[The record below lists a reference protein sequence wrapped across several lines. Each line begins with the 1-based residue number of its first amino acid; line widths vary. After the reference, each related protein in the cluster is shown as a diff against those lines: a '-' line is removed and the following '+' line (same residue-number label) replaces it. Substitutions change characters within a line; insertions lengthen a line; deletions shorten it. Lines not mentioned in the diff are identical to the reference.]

1 MTNMDV
7 FHQNDLSMN
16 NSLSRN
22 ITDERRAMFALNTKF
37 EDFPDPDTEFYNGVN
52 WGSYKNI
59 FTPAYWKTQYLMH
72 NENKNKI
79 DNRLGSNLLEEISAC
94 MLGGFGIPSNVG
106 LAAFH
111 RLKQN
116 NLLKPGTSKT
126 IIKEV
131 LSEPIKTSSGNTV
144 HYRFVN
150 QKSEYLALFLNRDD
164 IYDIQTEDAFE
175 LRKWLLQIKGIGL
188 KTASW
193 ITRNW
198 LESDR
203 VAIIDI
209 HLLRAGR
216 LTGIFPE
223 VNDINSHYLFL
234 ESQFVEFCEKLNVK
248 ASIMDAIMWHQ
259 MRRSNIF
266 VIKMLNTIN

>member
-1 MTNMDV
+1 MDALPQKRI
-7 FHQNDLSMN
+7 FKKDSCLENL
-16 NSLSRN
+16 
-22 ITDERRAMFALNTKF
+22 IDERQKINSINKKIQY
-37 EDFPDPDTEFYNGVN
+37 FPDPSTEFCNGIK
-52 WGSYKNI
+52 WGSYKEV
-59 FTPAYWKTQYLMH
+59 FTPAYWKLQYLIH
-72 NENKNKI
+72 EESEEKI
-79 DNRLGSNLLEEISAC
+79 ENRLGTDILEEISAC

-106 LAAFH
+106 IAAFH

-116 NLLKPGTSKT
+116 NLLKPGASKT
-126 IIKEV
+126 KIQEV
-131 LSEPIKTSSGNTV
+131 LSEPIQTSSGNTV

-150 QKSEYLALFLNRDD
+150 QKSKYLALFLNRDD
-164 IYDIQTEDAFE
+164 IYDIPTEDAYE

-259 MRRSNIF
+259 MRRSNSF
-266 VIKMLNTIN
+266 ALKMLNTIN